1 MHQGFFG
8 CSAGKESAR
17 SAGDLGSIP
26 SGLGRSPEDGM
37 ASHSSIGVGE
47 PPWTKEP
54 EGLQSLGSQSIWQDW
69 AAKYSTAMHHS

>member
-26 SGLGRSPEDGM
+26 SGLRRSPEDGM
-37 ASHSSIGVGE
+37 SSHSSIGVGE

-54 EGLQSLGSQSIWQDW
+54 EGLQSLGSQSI
-69 AAKYSTAMHHS
+69 